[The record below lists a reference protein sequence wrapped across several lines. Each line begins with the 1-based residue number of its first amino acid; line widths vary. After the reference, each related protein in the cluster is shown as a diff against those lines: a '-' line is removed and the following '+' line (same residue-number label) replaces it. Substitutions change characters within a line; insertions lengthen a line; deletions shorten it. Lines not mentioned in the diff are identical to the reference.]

1 MSAPDAEFF
10 QAVIDDHRR
19 RPRHRGPLPTAN
31 RAARRENPNC
41 GDVCVVQLR
50 VENGRVAEAAFTG
63 AGCALSQASASLA
76 CAALAGKT
84 DGETRELAAAV
95 ERAVT
100 TGDASAAPGELAA
113 LSAVHGRPARHVCA
127 LLAWRAALDALDGA
141 AG

>member
-1 MSAPDAEFF
+1 MQLLVDGDR
-10 QAVIDDHRR
+10 I
-19 RPRHRGPLPTAN
+19 
-31 RAARRENPNC
+31 AA
-41 GDVCVVQLR
+41 
-50 VENGRVAEAAFTG
+50 AAFTG

-127 LLAWRAALDALDGA
+127 LLAWRAALDALDALDGA